1 MQPSSLAYELYVGL
15 SDVYLHSTADLHSSS
30 DHLPFPTTN
39 RDFVIL
45 IYTTETTPQP
55 TTPDEVVPRSFQVVS
70 IPFDHEDAPERK
82 GWCRGKYVS
91 VEQVIEE
98 GQEVV
103 WT

>member
-1 MQPSSLAYELYVGL
+1 MTPYSLAYELCVG
-15 SDVYLHSTADLHSSS
+15 STAVPACCDTDIGRNP

-45 IYTTETTPQP
+45 IYTTETTPKA